1 MASQGAP
8 INPEDRL
15 FHLILALMST
25 SYGLTKEQILTT
37 VRGYREDTEAGMARE
52 SIERRFERD
61 KDALRDL
68 GIPLE
73 ATIPPEDEGNN
84 KNTLYRIPKGD
95 YDLPEDIVFSGR
107 DVALLNVAAAIWREG
122 SLSREARVAALKI
135 ASFGIAIDEN
145 LLGFAPVISTRDP
158 ALTDLREA
166 IDAGRMVEFDYL
178 KPGEA
183 AASTRHVSPWAL
195 VNHEGRWHLYAKEDS
210 SDQAKTFLL
219 RRIVS
224 RIRTLPGQAE
234 QSPAG
239 VAAVALGE
247 LEDEFQR
254 NVAALRVL
262 EGSDAQ
268 AVLQARRGC
277 TRAGDGLRVHYTDPA
292 IFADELAA
300 LGSGVVVIEPET
312 LRALVLERL
321 ETLVDAHG

>member
-25 SYGLTKEQILTT
+25 SDGLTKEQILTT

-73 ATIPPEDEGNN
+73 ASIPPEDDGNN
-84 KNTLYRIPKGD
+84 KNTLYRIRKGD
-95 YDLPEDIVFSGR
+95 YDLPDDIVFSGR
-107 DVALLNVAAAIWREG
+107 DVALLNLAAAIWREG
-122 SLSREARVAALKI
+122 SLSREAHVAALKI
-135 ASFGIAIDEN
+135 ASFGITVDEN

-166 IDAGRMVEFDYL
+166 IDASRTVEFDYL
-178 KPGEA
+178 KPGET
-183 AASTRHVSPWAL
+183 AASTRRVSPWAL
-195 VNHEGRWHLYAKEDS
+195 VNHEGRWHLYAKEAS

-224 RIRTLPGQAE
+224 RIRHRPDLAE
-234 QSPAG
+234 LSPQGA
-239 VAAVALGE
+239 AAVALGE

-262 EGSDAQ
+262 DGSDAQ

-277 TRAGDGLRVHYTDPA
+277 TRSGDVLSVHYTDPA

-300 LGSGVVVIEPET
+300 LGPGVVVLEPEP
-312 LRALVLERL
+312 LRDMVIERL
-321 ETLVDAHG
+321 QLLVNAHG